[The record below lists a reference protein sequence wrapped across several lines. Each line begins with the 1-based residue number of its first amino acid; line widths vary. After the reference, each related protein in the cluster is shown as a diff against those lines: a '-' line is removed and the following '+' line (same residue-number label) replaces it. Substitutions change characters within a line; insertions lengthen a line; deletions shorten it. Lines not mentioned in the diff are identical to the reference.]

1 MVFADLL
8 EEIYISLASNKSR
21 SGLTILGIVIGIA
34 SVITMVS
41 IGQGSTASIQSSIES
56 LGSNLLVVS
65 PGSQKSFGSMVR
77 NSSGSASTLTLADAE
92 AIKSEISNLKN
103 IAPVISSR
111 KQAIY
116 KGNNTNVSIYG
127 IDTTYQTVKSIEV
140 SMGSFL
146 TGAQIENVA
155 KVAVLGPTTRDTLFG
170 ENVDPTGL
178 KIKISGTEFT
188 VIGVTVSKGTSGM
201 SSADDLIYIPITV
214 AKHYFTGNNSVSTIN
229 VEVSDAKYMDQAETD
244 IQTLLLT
251 RHDIDNVDSAD
262 FSIMNQA
269 DIMSTMSS
277 ISGTLT
283 LLLGAIAGISL
294 LVGGIGIMNMMLTTV
309 TERTREIGLRKSL
322 GARRKDINN
331 QFLLESI
338 SLTFIGGIIG
348 IILGLLASYLV
359 SKFGGTTTVVTIQS
373 VLLSFFV
380 SAGIGIVFGYY
391 PAQRASKLN
400 PIEALRYE

>member
-1 MVFADLL
+1 MVFIDLI

-56 LGSNLLVVS
+56 LGSNLLVIS
-65 PGSQKSFGSMVR
+65 PGSQKSFGSMVK
-77 NSSGSASTLTLADAE
+77 NSSGSSTTLTLSDAE
-92 AIKSEISNLKN
+92 AVKNEINNLKSV
-103 IAPVISSR
+103 ASVISSR
-111 KQAIY
+111 KQVIY
-116 KGNNTNVSIYG
+116 KGNNTNTSIYG
-127 IDTTYQTVKSIEV
+127 IDTTYQAVKSLEV
-140 SMGSFL
+140 SMGSFISE
-146 TGAQIENVA
+146 AQVEKVS
-155 KVAVLGPTTRDTLFG
+155 KVAVLGPTTRDALFG
-170 ENVDPTGL
+170 EDVDPTGL

-188 VIGVTVSKGTSGM
+188 VIGVTESKGTSGM
-201 SSADDLIYIPITV
+201 NSADDLIYIPITV
-214 AKHYFTGNNSVSTIN
+214 AKHYFTGNDSVSSIN
-229 VEVSDAKYMDQAETD
+229 VEVSNAKYMDIAEAD
-244 IQTLLLT
+244 IQTLLLA
-251 RHDIDNVDSAD
+251 RHDIEDVDSAD

-269 DIMSTMSS
+269 DIMDTMSS

-322 GARRKDINN
+322 GARSKDISS

-338 SLTFIGGIIG
+338 SLTFIGGILG

-359 SKFGGTTTVVTIQS
+359 SKFGSTTTVVTIPS

>member
-1 MVFADLL
+1 MVFSDLI
-8 EEIYISLASNKSR
+8 EEIYISLTANKSR

-56 LGSNLLVVS
+56 LGSNLLVIS

-77 NSSGSASTLTLADAE
+77 SSSGSSTTLVLSDAE
-92 AIKSEISNLKN
+92 AIKSEVANLKTV
-103 IAPVISSR
+103 ASVISSR
-111 KQAIY
+111 KQVIY
-116 KGNNTNVSIYG
+116 KGNNTNTSIYG
-127 IDTTYQTVKSIEV
+127 IDTAYQTVKSLEV
-140 SMGSFL
+140 SIGSFI
-146 TGAQIENVA
+146 TETQVNNVS
-155 KVAVLGPTTRDTLFG
+155 KVAVLGPTTRDALFG
-170 ENVDPTGL
+170 EDVDPTGL

-201 SSADDLIYIPITV
+201 NSSDDLIYIPITV
-214 AKHYFTGNNSVSTIN
+214 AKHYFTGNNSVSSIN
-229 VEVSDAKYMDQAETD
+229 VEVSDAKYMDQAEVD
-244 IQTLLLT
+244 IEALLLE
-251 RHDIDNVDSAD
+251 RHDKDTDSAD

-269 DIMSTMSS
+269 DIMDTMSS

-331 QFLLESI
+331 QFLLESV

-348 IILGLLASYLV
+348 IILGLIASYLV
-359 SKFGGTTTVVTIQS
+359 SKFGGTTTVVSIQS

-380 SAGIGIVFGYY
+380 SAGIGIIFGYY

>member
-8 EEIYISLASNKSR
+8 EEIYISLTSNKSR

-34 SVITMVS
+34 SVITMVA
-41 IGQGSTASIQSSIES
+41 IGQGSTASIQSRIES
-56 LGSNLLVVS
+56 LGSNLLVIS
-65 PGSQKSFGSMVR
+65 PGSQKNYGSMVR
-77 NSSGSASTLTLADAE
+77 NSSGSASTLTLDDAE
-92 AIKSEISNLKN
+92 AIKSEVNNLKS

-111 KQAIY
+111 KQVIY
-116 KGNNTNVSIYG
+116 KGNNTNTSIYG
-127 IDTTYQTVKSIEV
+127 IDTVYEAVKSIEV
-140 SMGSFL
+140 SSGSFISQ
-146 TGAQIENVA
+146 AQIDNVS
-155 KVAVLGPTTRDTLFG
+155 KVAVLGPTVSSTLFG
-170 ENVDPTGL
+170 ESVDPIGL
-178 KIKISGTEFT
+178 KVKIGGTEFT
-188 VIGVTVSKGTSGM
+188 VIGVTQSKGTSGT
-201 SSADDLIYIPITV
+201 SSADDIIYIPITV

-229 VEVSDAKYMDQAETD
+229 VEVSSAKNMDQAEAD
-244 IQTLLLT
+244 IQALLLK
-251 RHDIDNVDSAD
+251 RHDIASADSAD

-269 DIMSTMSS
+269 DIMDTMSS

-322 GARRKDINN
+322 GARSKDINN

-359 SKFGGTTTVVTIQS
+359 SKFGSTATVVSVQS

-380 SAGIGIVFGYY
+380 SAGIGIIFGYY